1 MLKYISVF
9 ILCSTLLF
17 SQNQIDRSESE
28 VAQTD
33 SNYSKWDFDFWL
45 GAANAELRRPTIEIE
60 YGQNEPSIHEDYLSS
75 EINQNNRILGKI
87 GFSSYGETVAGSG
100 YLKYKFTSLLVAN
113 SMGDIDELLNDGTV
127 NSNVWTFGFNS
138 NDGYGY
144 SLGDK
149 TQLLLTHGAGIAWNS
164 VNFSQTNPALD
175 SSDLSRLE
183 LFEDGIKF
191 GDRFEAGVKFRI
203 IENLGL
209 SFTYSE
215 NLILPRHLF
224 WHWTLGKLIEGTAHG
239 LSSYFV
245 STFVDSSP
253 ALVPIVYFLLH
264 NGISYGV
271 NRLKEDNMNWP
282 LNTTAPMIQKNFNI
296 GLTLIL

>member
-1 MLKYISVF
+1 MFKYISIF
-9 ILCSTLLF
+9 ILSTFLVF
-17 SQNQIDRSESE
+17 SQTDIDRTESE
-28 VAQTD
+28 IAQTD

-45 GAANAELRRPTIEIE
+45 GASEAELRRPTIEIE
-60 YGQNEPSIHEDYLSS
+60 YGQNEPSIHKDYFNS
-75 EINQNNRILGKI
+75 ELNQNNRIIGKI

-100 YLKYKFTSLLVAN
+100 YMKYKFTSLFAAN
-113 SMGDIDELLNDGTV
+113 SMGNVDELLNDGTV
-127 NSNVWTFGFNS
+127 NSNIWTFGLNTT
-138 NDGYGY
+138 DGYGY

-149 TQLLLTHGAGIAWNS
+149 THLLFTHGAGLAWNS
-164 VNFSQTNPALD
+164 INFSQTNPALD
-175 SSDLSRLE
+175 SNDLSRLE
-183 LFEDGIKF
+183 LFEDGVKF
-191 GDRFEAGVKFRI
+191 GDRFEAGIKFRM
-203 IENLGL
+203 IENIGL

-253 ALVPIVYFLLH
+253 GLVPIVYFLLH
-264 NGISYGV
+264 NGISYGI
-271 NRLKEDNMNWP
+271 NRLREDNMNWP
-282 LNTTAPMIQKNFNI
+282 SNTTAPLIQKNFNI